1 MSIDRIISMIM
12 NQIMRRVINTG
23 INKGISH
30 FAGKGKSASKM
41 TEAEKAQAGTGRETA
56 KRARQAAKITRR
68 LGR

>member
-1 MSIDRIISMIM
+1 MSIDRIITMIT

-30 FAGKGKSASKM
+30 FAGKGKPAAKLTQAERAQSAD
-41 TEAEKAQAGTGRETA
+41 GREMA
-56 KRARQAAKITRR
+56 KRARQAAKLTRR